1 MLTARQ
7 SLFWLVLAGLLMSGS
22 CFAGSDIPNMVGT
35 WVVES
40 EGGVLA
46 AASGPRERIHHKGE
60 FSTLKGELVV
70 VKQEGRIVHGIFSSP
85 RAKEKFIGAIT
96 MDNKR
101 FVYADEDGFLE
112 GDFIDN
118 VKLNIVY
125 RHVTP
130 TDTVIGVGTMTREK

>member
-1 MLTARQ
+1 MLTTRQ
-7 SLFWLVLAGLLMSGS
+7 STFSLVLTGLLMGGTCS
-22 CFAGSDIPNMVGT
+22 AASDIPNLVGA

-46 AASGPRERIHHKGE
+46 LPGGPRVNIHQSGE
-60 FSTLKGELVV
+60 FSKLKGEAVV
-70 VKQEGRIVHGIFSSP
+70 TKQEGRIVHGVFTSP
-85 RAKEKFIGAIT
+85 RAKEQFIGAIT

-101 FVYADEDGFLE
+101 FYFADEDGMME

-118 VKLNIVY
+118 DKLNIVY

-130 TDTVIGVGTMTREK
+130 TDTVIGVGTWTRKP

>member
-1 MLTARQ
+1 MLTTRP
-7 SLFWLVLAGLLMSGS
+7 STISLVLAGLLMGGT
-22 CFAGSDIPNMVGT
+22 CTAASDIPNLVGT

-46 AASGPRERIHHKGE
+46 LPGGPRVNIHQRGE
-60 FSTLKGELVV
+60 FSKLKGEAVV
-70 VKQEGRIVHGIFSSP
+70 TKQEGRIVHGVFTSP
-85 RAKEKFIGAIT
+85 RAKEQFIGAIT

-101 FVYADEDGFLE
+101 FYFADEDGMME

-118 VKLNIVY
+118 DKLNIVY

-130 TDTVIGVGTMTREK
+130 TDTVIGVGTWTRKP